1 MFGSRSRRQAAAA
14 LAATVAERDA
24 FLLQR
29 DIALGERNELRRQL
43 DEMTGE
49 RNEFRRQL
57 DAALMTQAQG
67 IRRST
72 REPEPS
78 PSPQRSLFMASLPKS
93 GTEFVGGAIR
103 DATKLVSPM
112 SIGTMRSAAPIFP
125 ATVIGKMSSRRACS
139 YPSGFCWTHSAG

>member
-24 FLLQR
+24 LLVQR

-57 DAALMTQAQG
+57 DAALVTHAQS

-72 REPEPS
+72 REPAPS
-78 PSPQRSLFMASLPKS
+78 PGKS
-93 GTEFVGGAIR
+93 GAWNSAFSRADR
-103 DATKLVSPM
+103 DFAEEL
-112 SIGTMRSAAPIFP
+112 IG
-125 ATVIGKMSSRRACS
+125 RRLEGLRVVA
-139 YPSGFCWTHSAG
+139 

>member
-78 PSPQRSLFMASLPKS
+78 PSSARFSWRRCPRAERNSLGVPFAMPPNW
-93 GTEFVGGAIR
+93 FR
-103 DATKLVSPM
+103 P
-112 SIGTMRSAAPIFP
+112 
-125 ATVIGKMSSRRACS
+125 
-139 YPSGFCWTHSAG
+139 

>member
-72 REPEPS
+72 RERS
-78 PSPQRSLFMASLPKS
+78 PLPH
-93 GTEFVGGAIR
+93 
-103 DATKLVSPM
+103 
-112 SIGTMRSAAPIFP
+112 RSARF
-125 ATVIGKMSSRRACS
+125 SWRRCPRAERNS
-139 YPSGFCWTHSAG
+139 LAVPFAMPPSWFRP

>member
-1 MFGSRSRRQAAAA
+1 MFGSKSRREAAAAA
-14 LAATVAERDA
+14 LATAVAERDA
-24 FLLQR
+24 FLVQRDIAFGERNAFLVQR

-57 DAALMTQAQG
+57 DAALMKHAQS
-67 IRRST
+67 IRHSMH
-72 REPEPS
+72 EPAPS
-78 PSPQRSLFMASLPKS
+78 PSRQRSLFMASLPKS

-112 SIGTMRSAAPIFP
+112 SHWDD
-125 ATVIGKMSSRRACS
+125 ACS
-139 YPSGFCWTHSAG
+139 RAYLSG

>member
-57 DAALMTQAQG
+57 DAAQMTQAQG

-78 PSPQRSLFMASLPKS
+78 PSPQRSLSWRRCPRAERNSLAVP
-93 GTEFVGGAIR
+93 FAM
-103 DATKLVSPM
+103 P
-112 SIGTMRSAAPIFP
+112 
-125 ATVIGKMSSRRACS
+125 
-139 YPSGFCWTHSAG
+139 PSWFRP